1 MAGIRLENLT
11 KKFGSQPV
19 VDHVSLEIDDGEFL
33 VIVGPS
39 GCGKTTMLRIVA
51 GLERS
56 DSGRVYIANRLA
68 NHVPPKDRDVAMVFQ
83 DYALYANLKVY
94 DNLAFG
100 LRMRKT
106 PKHEIDKKVREA
118 ARLIGIEGLL
128 SRRPRHLSGGERQRV
143 ALGRAIV
150 RRPVLFLLDE
160 PLSNLDALLRVHMRT
175 ELIRLHKELGTTVI
189 YVTHDQVE
197 AMTMGSRI
205 AVMNRGK
212 LQQVGTPG
220 QIYTE
225 PINLFVA
232 GFFGSPP
239 MNFVPGILA
248 TENRRPVYRS
258 NDGSVELEL
267 EDGAKRFGLRMPSE
281 DRPVILGI
289 RPEGI
294 RLGARV
300 RQSDGSKLTGRA
312 QVEVIEPLGYE
323 AIIYASIGSHSL
335 ATRTE
340 SAEDLGIGDLVPVSF
355 NQKRLHLFDRETHE
369 SLLQKPR

>member
-11 KKFGSQPV
+11 KKFGSHPV
-19 VDHVSLEIDDGEFL
+19 VDHVSLKIDDGEFL

-39 GCGKTTMLRIVA
+39 GCGKTTMLRIIA

-56 DSGRVYIANRLA
+56 DSGRVYIGNRLA

-83 DYALYANLKVY
+83 DYALYANLNVY

-106 PKHEIDKKVREA
+106 PKDEVDQKVREA
-118 ARLIGIEGLL
+118 ARMIGIEGLL

-220 QIYTE
+220 QIYAE

-239 MNFVPGILA
+239 MNFMPGILA
-248 TENRRPVYRS
+248 TENGKPFFRS
-258 NDGSVELEL
+258 DDRSVELEL
-267 EDGAKRFGLRMPSE
+267 KDGAERFELRTPSE
-281 DRPVILGI
+281 GRPVIMGI

-294 RLGARV
+294 QLGAKAG
-300 RQSDGSKLTGRA
+300 QSEGSKLNGRA
-312 QVEVIEPLGYE
+312 QVEVVEPLGYE

-340 SAEDLGIGDLVPVSF
+340 SAHDLKIGDLVPVSF
-355 NQKRLHLFDRETHE
+355 DQKRLHFFDKETQE
-369 SLLQKPR
+369 SLLQKFK